1 MKIIFVSRRN
11 YHVARVS
18 IFLIMVA
25 LIAGMVGC
33 VSPLIEIWNWY
44 DLHTVRNNLGGSYI
58 LLNDLDS
65 TTAGYMELA
74 SETANWRRGWEPI
87 GTSDDPFTGSF
98 NGMGYEIRDLFINR
112 PDENY
117 VGLFGLV
124 DEGGV
129 IENVGVVNA
138 TVAGKQHVGGL
149 VGTNGGTVTNSYYNY
164 DEVLINGENIITIGA
179 LFAEDFEQWLAN
191 NKFLDVNQRLS
202 QEDGYYMINNVSDFK
217 ELLAFGQDGSLK
229 FRLTKDLD
237 LGNEFN
243 FYIPYLAGEFD
254 GNGHKILNLS
264 FDFDFVSQVGL
275 FGYLASGGRVT
286 QVGVENVNIT
296 GAYRVGGLVGG
307 NDGTVST
314 SHSSGDVTGD
324 GCVGGLVGIN
334 EGTVTNSYVIGN
346 VTGWY
351 TVGGLVGTN
360 EGTVTDSHSSGS
372 VTGWYT
378 AGGLVGI
385 NSETV
390 RNSYSTSSVT
400 GNYYVGGLVGRN
412 DGTVRNTI
420 STGSVAGERDVG
432 GLVGSNYD
440 AVRYSYSTGSVTG
453 NYYVGGLVGRNDG
466 TVRYTYSTGSVAGEW
481 DVGGLAGENEGTVSN
496 SYSTGSVTGNYYVG
510 GLAGGNEG
518 TVSNSYSTGSVTG
531 NHYVGSLGGINGWDS
546 TVSNSYSTGSVTGDE
561 YVGGLVGVNFG
572 TVSNSYSI
580 GNVTGD
586 EYIGG
591 LVGVNLGGT
600 VSNSF
605 WDTKTSGQATSAGG
619 TGKTT
624 AEMQDLA
631 TFLGAAWDIFTVASG
646 ANNPIH
652 TWNIVHG
659 QTYPFLG
666 WQSVV

>member
-1 MKIIFVSRRN
+1 MKMIFGSRKHH
-11 YHVARVS
+11 HVARVS

-33 VSPLIEIWNWY
+33 AALPIEIRDWY
-44 DLHTVRNNLGGSYI
+44 DLHAVRHNLGGSY
-58 LLNDLDS
+58 LLMNDLDS

-74 SETANWRRGWEPI
+74 SETANWGRGWEPI
-87 GTSDDPFTGSF
+87 GTSDDQFTGSF
-98 NGMGYEIRDLFINR
+98 NGQGYEIRDLLINR

-129 IENVGVVNA
+129 MENVAVVNA

-149 VGTNGGTVTNSYYNY
+149 VGINEGTVTNSYYNY

-191 NKFLDVNQRLS
+191 DKFLDVNQRLS
-202 QEDGYYMINNVSDFK
+202 QEDGYYLINNVSDFK

-229 FRLTKDLD
+229 FRLTNDLD
-237 LGNEFN
+237 LGNEAN
-243 FYIPYLAGEFD
+243 SYIPYLAGEFD
-254 GNGHKILNLS
+254 GNGYKILNLS

-286 QVGVENVNIT
+286 QVSVENVNIT
-296 GAYRVGGLVGG
+296 GAYRVGSLVGG
-307 NDGTVST
+307 NDGTVRYCY
-314 SHSSGDVTGD
+314 SSGSVTGWYA
-324 GCVGGLVGIN
+324 VGGLVGIN
-334 EGTVTNSYVIGN
+334 EGTVINSHSSGS

-351 TVGGLVGTN
+351 TVGGLVGSN
-360 EGTVTDSHSSGS
+360 YDTV
-372 VTGWYT
+372 W
-378 AGGLVGI
+378 
-385 NSETV
+385 
-390 RNSYSTSSVT
+390 NSYSTGSVT
-400 GNYYVGGLVGRN
+400 GNYYVGGLVGWN
-412 DGTVRNTI
+412 DGTVWNTI
-420 STGSVAGERDVG
+420 STGSVAGEWDVG

-440 AVRYSYSTGSVTG
+440 TVWNSYSTGSVTG

-466 TVRYTYSTGSVAGEW
+466 TVRYTYSIGSVAGEW
-481 DVGGLAGENEGTVSN
+481 DVGGLVGSNYGTVSN
-496 SYSTGSVTGNYYVG
+496 SHSTGSVTGNYYVG

-518 TVSNSYSTGSVTG
+518 TVGNSYSTGSVTG
-531 NHYVGSLGGINGWDS
+531 NHYVGSLVGINSWDE
-546 TVSNSYSTGSVTGDE
+546 TVSNSYSSGNVTGDE

-572 TVSNSYSI
+572 TVSNSYSS

-586 EYIGG
+586 EYVGG
-591 LVGVNLGGT
+591 LVGVNGGGT
-600 VSNSF
+600 VSDSF

-631 TFLGAAWDIFTVASG
+631 TFLEAVWNICAVAPAAI
-646 ANNPIH
+646 NPAY

-659 QTYPFLG
+659 QTYPFLSL
-666 WQSVV
+666 QSVV